1 MTTQHKLGQYM
12 DGRIPIA
19 YCKVCS
25 AEGDKLFDECSGP
38 IPFATNFRLLTK
50 EEFLERYPKALD
62 AENLPDK

>member
-38 IPFATNFRLLTK
+38 IPFATNFRLLTNIMRFVLGLMLK
-50 EEFLERYPKALD
+50 MIT
-62 AENLPDK
+62 NL